1 MSRSTVPSS
10 PMPPIGRRPFL
21 ALMGSSLLLPASGL
35 AQPAPAIKRGGT
47 LIMAIDDN
55 PPYLVTAIG
64 TGILAIATSGQLFDT
79 LIKIDRD
86 FHLQPSLAHAWEQSA
101 DGLSVTFH
109 LEPNVVWH
117 DGTPFTSEDV
127 RYSFLEINRKY
138 NSLAAQSYKDV
149 ASIETPDK
157 DTAIFRLTTPDP
169 AFFPWAFSQPNFA
182 QVFPKHIYE
191 GTDPRNNPMNY
202 KPIGTGPFMFR
213 EWVRGSRIVMERNP
227 KYFHP
232 DRIYLDRIVFQIIPE
247 PSARQLAL
255 ERGEIDHIPYFALA
269 PASVEPLAHSKNT
282 AVIDS
287 LRPALGE
294 IIMFMN
300 LRHPQL
306 GVREVRQAIAHA
318 IDRELVIKLALNGH
332 GKVPTGPIRSDNPPF
347 YTADVA
353 LYPYDPARAK
363 QLLDQAGL
371 KPGAGGMR
379 LALRLSYEAAAEG
392 GAEQAA
398 AEIMREHLKAV
409 GIDLQLM
416 PMDPASWQ
424 QSAFIDWNF
433 DLTMSSFGTGPDP
446 KIAVTRIYTTE
457 NIKRL
462 FSANVMGYSNKAV
475 DELMKQADAEMESEQ
490 RAKLYHQAQALIV
503 ADLPALWLWEKYYP
517 IAIRKGLAGLP
528 SGSMHSEV
536 FEGVGWTV

>member
-1 MSRSTVPSS
+1 MTS
-10 PMPPIGRRPFL
+10 PFAPRGPLPAIGRRPFL
-21 ALMGSSLLLPASGL
+21 GLVGSSLLLPAAAF
-35 AQPAPAIKRGGT
+35 AQAPAIKRGGT

-55 PPYLVTAIG
+55 PPYLVTAVG

-79 LIKIDRD
+79 LIKIDRN
-86 FHLQPSLAHAWEQSA
+86 FQLQPSLARAWEQSA
-101 DGLSVTFH
+101 DGLAVTFH

-138 NSLAAQSYKDV
+138 NSLASQAYKDV
-149 ASIETPDK
+149 AAVETPDK
-157 DTAIFRLTTPDP
+157 ATVIFRLGAPDP

-191 GTDPRNNPMNY
+191 GSDPRNNPMNF
-202 KPIGTGPFMFR
+202 KPIGTGPFMFK

-227 KYFHP
+227 KYFHA
-232 DRIYLDRIVFQIIPE
+232 DRVYLDRIVFQIIPE

-269 PASVEPLAHSKNT
+269 PASVEPLAHGKNT
-282 AVIDS
+282 EVIDS

-306 GVREVRQAIAHA
+306 GISEVRHALAHA

-347 YTADVA
+347 YTADVPH
-353 LYPYDPARAK
+353 YPYDPQRAK
-363 QLLDQAGL
+363 ALLDEAGL
-371 KPGAGGMR
+371 KPGAGGVR
-379 LALRLSYEAAAEG
+379 TSLRLSYEAAAEG

-398 AEIMREHLKAV
+398 AEIMREQLKAV

-457 NIKRL
+457 NIKHL
-462 FSANVMGYSNKAV
+462 FSANVMGYSNPEV
-475 DELMKQADAEMESEQ
+475 DDLMHKADAEMNPDR
-490 RAKLYHQAQALIV
+490 RAKLYQQAQQKMV

-517 IAIRKGLAGLP
+517 IAIRKGLVGLP